1 MRGACVLAFLGAAFL
16 AVPGASGVP
25 RPEEKGKAHVFPAGR
40 YVLAGGPEAAAGDDV
55 TEIMDDFRMR
65 PGQFILSGGPSPTD
79 EIVVDD
85 DLELLQGGKALFV
98 DNDGVDSTNK
108 DGKQPATY
116 QGFPIVFNADPKGKL
131 RVRATDQCRTQAI
144 LGELWLHRADG
155 ARRKLT
161 DRIQQRSAAQ
171 LPHVFFDEEFD
182 LAKGFDTPAAP
193 RKARENV
200 IDLPERPAM
209 LLPKNKAKN

>member
-1 MRGACVLAFLGAAFL
+1 MRAAWVVGLVGAAFL
-16 AVPGASGVP
+16 TVPGASGVP
-25 RPEEKGKAHVFPAGR
+25 RPEEKGKSYVFPAGR

-55 TEIMDDFRMR
+55 TELMDDFRMK

-85 DLELLQGGKALFV
+85 DLELLQDGKSIFL

-108 DGKQPATY
+108 DGKHPATY
-116 QGFPIVFNADPKGKL
+116 QGHPIVFNADSKGKL

-155 ARRKLT
+155 ARRRLSEK
-161 DRIQQRSAAQ
+161 IQQRSAAQ

-182 LAKGFDTPAAP
+182 LAKGFDIPAAP
-193 RKARENV
+193 RKAREAV

-209 LLPKNKAKN
+209 LLPKNKANK